1 MRHLEQSNSQT
12 GNRMVVARVQEQG
25 REELEFHRYQISVW
39 EDKKVVKANGGDG
52 CTTVQM
58 YLALLSHTLISS

>member
-1 MRHLEQSNSQT
+1 
-12 GNRMVVARVQEQG
+12 MVVARVQEQG